1 MVRKRKAFTLIEIIL
16 VMVLLA
22 IITGIL
28 LTNFNS
34 SLKRGRD
41 AQRKNDLAQIQK
53 ALEIYYSDM
62 QAYPS
67 FTTFFGGK
75 LCTTVACSTS
85 ERVYMQRTPV
95 DPNETYEYVYVP
107 EATASPSYYY
117 LYSYIEND
125 KDVGINVSLTGF
137 TSDVECTTGQ
147 LCRYY
152 VSSTNAPQLT
162 PHP

>member
-1 MVRKRKAFTLIEIIL
+1 MPKIRSGFTLIEIIL

-41 AQRKNDLAQIQK
+41 AQRKNDLSQIQK

-62 QAYPS
+62 QSYPS

-75 LCTTVACSTS
+75 LCTTVACTTS
-85 ERVYMQRTPV
+85 ERVYMQRTPK
-95 DPNETYEYVYVP
+95 DPTSTYNYVYVP
-107 EATASPSYYY
+107 EPGTAPSYYY

-125 KDVGINVSLTGF
+125 KDVGNNISFTGF
-137 TSDVECTTGQ
+137 TTDIECATGE

>member
-1 MVRKRKAFTLIEIIL
+1 MSHLRKGFTLIEIIL

-41 AQRKNDLAQIQK
+41 AQRKNDLAQVQK

-85 ERVYMQRTPV
+85 ERVYMQRTPK
-95 DPNETYEYVYVP
+95 DPSSSYSYVYVP
-107 EATASPSYYY
+107 EPGTTPSYYY

-125 KDVGINVSLTGF
+125 KDEGNNISLTGF
-137 TSDVECTTGQ
+137 TTNAECATGQ